1 MRRSRSSARLIALV
15 LGGAGL
21 VGAGAARP
29 LRAQAITQAQG
40 AEFLL
45 LPVGARATA
54 LGQAATADGG
64 TTEAIFWNPAGLA
77 AIPRAEFAVHHYDA
91 FFGTGD
97 AVALA
102 AHSAS
107 LGTIAVA
114 AYLVNYGDLDLTAR
128 EGSGVPIGR
137 ISPRNVAL
145 SVSYATEVGSG
156 VDVGVTYK
164 LVQFR
169 VDCSGDCTDVPASI
183 ATTHAVDV
191 GARFS
196 PAGLPFVVGAS
207 LRNIGFPLQVNNSA
221 QADPLPARFSVGV
234 AYMLVRPVS
243 PRPEEHFDVRVLADV
258 QGALRRGQEAPVAL
272 VGLESGVGD
281 LIRIR
286 GGYAFLDS
294 DAKGPSLGV
303 GIKIG
308 GMSLDLARVFFANDI
323 GEQEPFHVSF
333 RAEF

>member
-1 MRRSRSSARLIALV
+1 MRRSRSSARLLALV
-15 LGGAGL
+15 LGGVA
-21 VGAGAARP
+21 VSGAGASRS

-77 AIPRAEFAVHHYDA
+77 ALTRGEFAVHHYNA

-97 AVALA
+97 AIALA
-102 AHSAS
+102 IHNAS
-107 LGTIAVA
+107 LGTFAIA

-128 EGSGVPIGR
+128 DGSGAPIGR
-137 ISPRNVAL
+137 ISPRNLAL
-145 SVSYATEVGSG
+145 SATYATDVGG
-156 VDVGVTYK
+156 GIEIGVTYK

-169 VDCSGDCTDVPASI
+169 VDCSGDCTDVPGSV

-191 GARFS
+191 GLRYTAAAI
-196 PAGLPFVVGAS
+196 PLVIGVS
-207 LRNIGFPLQVNNSA
+207 LRNLGFPLQVNNSP
-221 QADPLPARFSVGV
+221 QADPLPTRFSVGV
-234 AYMLVRPVS
+234 SYLVVRPAAV
-243 PRPEEHFDVRVLADV
+243 RPQEQVDVRVLADV
-258 QGALRRGQEAPVAL
+258 QGAFRRGQEAPVTL
-272 VGLESGVGD
+272 VGIESGVGD
-281 LIRIR
+281 LIRLR

-294 DAKGPSLGV
+294 DARGPSLGV
-303 GIKIG
+303 GITIG
-308 GMSLDLARVFFANDI
+308 RMALDLAKVFFANDI

>member
-1 MRRSRSSARLIALV
+1 MRRSRSSARLLALV
-15 LGGAGL
+15 LGGVA
-21 VGAGAARP
+21 VSGAGASRS

-77 AIPRAEFAVHHYDA
+77 ALTRGEFAVHHYNA

-97 AVALA
+97 AIALA
-102 AHSAS
+102 THNAS
-107 LGTIAVA
+107 LGTFAIA

-128 EGSGVPIGR
+128 DGSGAPIGR
-137 ISPRNVAL
+137 ISPRNLAL
-145 SVSYATEVGSG
+145 SATYATDVGGG
-156 VDVGVTYK
+156 VEIGVTYK

-169 VDCSGDCTDVPASI
+169 VDCSGDCTDVPSSV
-183 ATTHAVDV
+183 ATSHAVDV
-191 GARFS
+191 GIRYTA
-196 PAGLPFVVGAS
+196 PAVPLVIGVS
-207 LRNIGFPLQVNNSA
+207 LRNLGFPLQVNNSP
-221 QADPLPARFSVGV
+221 QADPLPTRFSVGV
-234 AYMLVRPVS
+234 SYLVVRPAAV
-243 PRPEEHFDVRVLADV
+243 RPQEQVDVRVLADV
-258 QGALRRGQEAPVAL
+258 QGAFRRGQEAPVTL
-272 VGLESGVGD
+272 VGIESGVGD
-281 LIRIR
+281 LIRLR

-294 DAKGPSLGV
+294 DARGPSLGV
-303 GIKIG
+303 GITIG
-308 GMSLDLARVFFANDI
+308 RMALDLAKVFFANDI